1 MNRSWR
7 AGAENTRPW
16 FKARLHPRPGGGFLD
31 RIDRA
36 FDWPAFEACWP
47 RPTRRSE
54 ARASYP
60 CCDAAVIR
68 HCAQPSEAAF

>member
-36 FDWPAFEACWP
+36 FDWPAFEALLA
-47 RPTRRSE
+47 PTHASVRG
-54 ARASYP
+54 ARILP
-60 CCDAAVIR
+60 LL
-68 HCAQPSEAAF
+68 